1 MVLSYDPV
9 PCHYRED
16 TSHRILQAMRI
27 LVIEDE
33 RKVASF
39 IKRGLEEERYIVET
53 AFDGEEGLTLARNNV
68 FDAIVLDV
76 MLPTLD
82 GYTVLR
88 RLRDDGNAV
97 PVLMLTA
104 RSSTEDRVQGL
115 DMGADDYLA
124 KPFHFEEL
132 AARLRSI
139 LRRSTTEKTTKLQCG
154 DLTLDLVTHFAFR
167 NEREIELTTKEYAL
181 LEYLMRNKDRIL
193 SRSMIMQHVWKHNF
207 DPESNIIDVY
217 IKRIR
222 QKIEKAGQGQMIH
235 SIRGVGYRIREGG
248 GPEPE
253 TETETET
260 EEELL

>member
-1 MVLSYDPV
+1 
-9 PCHYRED
+9 
-16 TSHRILQAMRI
+16 MRI

-53 AFDGEEGLTLARNNV
+53 AADGQIGLDLALNNV

-76 MLPTLD
+76 MLPKLD
-82 GYTVLR
+82 GYSVLKA
-88 RLRDDGNAV
+88 LRDEGNV
-97 PVLMLTA
+97 TPVLMLTA
-104 RSSTEDRVQGL
+104 RGATEDRVQGL
-115 DMGADDYLA
+115 DLGADDYLS

-139 LRRSTTEKTTKLQCG
+139 LRRSTTEKTTKLACG

-167 NEREIELTTKEYAL
+167 DDKEIELTTKEYAL

-217 IKRIR
+217 VKRIR
-222 QKIEKAGQGQMIH
+222 QKIERPGQAQLIT
-235 SIRGVGYRIREGG
+235 SVRGVGYRMREGG
-248 GPEPE
+248 SHEPE
-253 TETETET
+253 
-260 EEELL
+260 EEAGVE